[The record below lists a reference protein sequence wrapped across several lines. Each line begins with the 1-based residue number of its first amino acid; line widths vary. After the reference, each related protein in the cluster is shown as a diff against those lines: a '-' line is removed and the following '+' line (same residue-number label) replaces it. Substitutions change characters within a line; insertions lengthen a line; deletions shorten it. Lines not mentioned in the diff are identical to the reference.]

1 MPKLIFKIPNVII
14 QMLACNILEEEKE
27 KFYVTILHS
36 DSEIDG
42 NA

>member
-1 MPKLIFKIPNVII
+1 MPKLIFKIPNVI